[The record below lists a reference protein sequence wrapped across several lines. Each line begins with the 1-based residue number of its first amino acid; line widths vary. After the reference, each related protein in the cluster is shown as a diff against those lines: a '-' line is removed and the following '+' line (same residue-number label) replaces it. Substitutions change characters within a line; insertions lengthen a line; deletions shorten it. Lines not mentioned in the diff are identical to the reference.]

1 MANNIDVLFWDL
13 QYGSTGFDYP
23 RDADFLLTENAYWDL
38 EFFGEIWDSYCDP
51 EVILFNQ
58 KYTTNDG
65 KPLTLIS
72 ARRPRWI
79 PNGGGTIP
87 ERFIATT
94 WKVII
99 YSDANRTSEVDTIT
113 GSFHINDPYL
123 IDKQFWFVSKILN
136 VTPYKNIGI
145 NQSVDIFCKVLQ
157 PSVSY
162 LEITVQKNQV
172 TPVTIFAELL
182 TDELREKIYTVTH
195 IFGSA
200 GLYTVKYILRT
211 SSVPTRYIDNWCRPE
226 DDYVEVE
233 KSFVEVGQFT

>member
-1 MANNIDVLFWDL
+1 MANKIDVLFWDL
-13 QYGSTGFDYP
+13 QYGSAEFDYP

-38 EFFGEIWDSYCDP
+38 EFFGEIWDSYCNP

-58 KYTTNDG
+58 KYTTDDG
-65 KPLTLIS
+65 NPLTLIS

-79 PNGGGTIP
+79 PNSGGTIP
-87 ERFIATT
+87 ERFIAKT

-99 YSDANRTSEVDTIT
+99 YSDANRSSVSDTIT
-113 GSFHINDPYL
+113 GSFSINDPYL

-162 LEITVQKNQV
+162 LEITVQKNQA
-172 TPVTIFAELL
+172 TPVTIFDQFLN
-182 TDELREKIYTVTH
+182 DEVRDKIYTIAHT
-195 IFGSA
+195 FGST
-200 GLYTVKYILRT
+200 GLYTVKYNLRT
-211 SSVPTRYIDNWCRPE
+211 SGEANHYVDNWCRPE
-226 DDYVEVE
+226 EDYLEVE
-233 KSFVEVGQFT
+233 ESFIEIGEVA